1 VPAGATSF
9 TMPTAVAY
17 GSSYTV
23 TVAAQPTGLTCDVA
37 NGTGTMAADA
47 VTDIAVTCIA
57 QSPTVSGS
65 VSGLGSAT
73 GLVLV
78 NGIDTYSVPA
88 GATSFTFDAPVSPG
102 SAYEVRV
109 QSQPI
114 GKTCSAS
121 NGPGTMPTHD
131 VTDVS
136 ITCSDQGYSLGGTIT
151 GLSANGLVLND
162 GADTYGVPANAIQFT
177 MPTAVAYGSGYTVS
191 VQTQPAGLTC
201 TVSSGTGSMPAGAVT
216 NVDVTCASKSYTLG
230 GSISGLRT
238 SGLVLSD
245 GMDTLS
251 VSANATQFSMPN
263 ALAYGSNY
271 AVTIQAQPSGGG
283 CQITHGTG
291 AVTGDVGTVQI
302 SCGAPAPP

>member
-1 VPAGATSF
+1 
-9 TMPTAVAY
+9 
-17 GSSYTV
+17 
-23 TVAAQPTGLTCDVA
+23 
-37 NGTGTMAADA
+37 
-47 VTDIAVTCIA
+47 
-57 QSPTVSGS
+57 
-65 VSGLGSAT
+65 
-73 GLVLV
+73 
-78 NGIDTYSVPA
+78 
-88 GATSFTFDAPVSPG
+88 
-102 SAYEVRV
+102 
-109 QSQPI
+109 
-114 GKTCSAS
+114 
-121 NGPGTMPTHD
+121 
-131 VTDVS
+131 
-136 ITCSDQGYSLGGTIT
+136 
-151 GLSANGLVLND
+151 
-162 GADTYGVPANAIQFT
+162 
-177 MPTAVAYGSGYTVS
+177 
-191 VQTQPAGLTC
+191 LTC